1 MTLWT
6 LVIASVVYPLLA
18 HVGVARGKNV
28 GDVLTEIQIERTVYI
43 SADWCADAEIGKAYP
58 AQIDKELGWAQA
70 TGMTTMRVFLHD
82 ALWQQDAPGFQKRI
96 DTFLTIAAKR
106 HIKPIFVLFDSCWD
120 PDPKLGPQRPPIP
133 VFVKGPRARSVGRTR
148 RRSTACSPRA

>member
-43 SADWCADAEIGKAYP
+43 SPDWCADAEIGKSYP
-58 AQIDKELGWAQA
+58 AQIDKDH
-70 TGMTTMRVFLHD
+70 TTVRVRVRQSICKYHI
-82 ALWQQDAPGFQKRI
+82 I
-96 DTFLTIAAKR
+96 DTRPFLR
-106 HIKPIFVLFDSCWD
+106 HTPP
-120 PDPKLGPQRPPIP
+120 PDLR
-133 VFVKGPRARSVGRTR
+133 
-148 RRSTACSPRA
+148 